1 MRVLRGDMTQS
12 EFARHVGIPLST
24 LRQYETGSQP
34 SIENAA
40 RIADAFDVSLDW
52 LVERSGARGNFG
64 LGPGEAGPSDRV
76 RLPRYDIHAS
86 AGQGALV
93 VSDLVKEYLSVSREW
108 LRRNLPPWAPPNA
121 VVGVLEGSGDSME
134 PTIRDGDLIMVVQ
147 DVDRRVVERGGIFVL
162 SLDRDRLLL
171 KRLQLMTNG
180 DLTIISDNRNYAPE
194 TIPRD
199 QLEDR
204 VIIHGQV
211 FFVGGKP
218 RAL

>member
-1 MRVLRGDMTQS
+1 
-12 EFARHVGIPLST
+12 
-24 LRQYETGSQP
+24 
-34 SIENAA
+34 
-40 RIADAFDVSLDW
+40 
-52 LVERSGARGNFG
+52 
-64 LGPGEAGPSDRV
+64 
-76 RLPRYDIHAS
+76 
-86 AGQGALV
+86 
-93 VSDLVKEYLSVSREW
+93 
-108 LRRNLPPWAPPNA
+108 
-121 VVGVLEGSGDSME
+121 
-134 PTIRDGDLIMVVQ
+134 MVVQ